1 MKKKI
6 KNIPIGRF
14 GKNIEIIQGRK
25 KEIDRIILYNGKPVS
40 FPELAELIIFFMEN
54 EDNLCPNGL
63 GREMIKE
70 YIRKVLDEGEVPND
84 PKYLSKKSKCQ
95 LSS

>member
-14 GKNIEIIQGRK
+14 GKNIEIIQCRK

-54 EDNLCPNGL
+54 EDNLYPNGL

-84 PKYLSKKSKCQ
+84 SKYLSKKSKCQ

>member
-1 MKKKI
+1 MKNKI
-6 KNIPIGRF
+6 KNIPIRRIS
-14 GKNIEIIQGRK
+14 KNLQIIQGRK

-40 FPELAELIIFFMEN
+40 FSELALMIIFFMEN
-54 EDNLCPNGL
+54 EDNLYPNGL

-70 YIRKVLDEGEVPND
+70 YIRKVLDEGQVPTD

>member
-14 GKNIEIIQGRK
+14 GKNIEIIHGRK

-54 EDNLCPNGL
+54 EDNLYPNGL

-84 PKYLSKKSKCQ
+84 SKYLSKKSKCK